1 MIDVGR
7 SSRAVLLSA
16 CLTQGCFSL
25 ENAPDAEPSTS
36 NVCSSQ
42 SDCERGLCWASACSV
57 RRTQFVALLLE
68 LTPPTTLDRFQDAR
82 TYYPLLLDANGPSD
96 ESLTIKYPR
105 TVRGD
110 INMSFGAP
118 DCRPSPV
125 VVSFVPVEA
134 HLGLDTP
141 RYTTL
146 SEVGTAIV
154 DKKHVDTHR
163 YSISGIPEGTYDVY
177 LEDANLVDNTDRP
190 ECAVAPQSI
199 RSLEIFSEEG
209 ASKYVR
215 SITQAQARTLRVVV
229 PRSSPFAGWEVD
241 VVHPITRERL
251 SSRATLPAASDED
264 TPVSVALRVSR
275 VMGKDIVGENQE
287 LLRFSPPSSLSAP
300 TVTMVLAGLEVFEP
314 GEALVP
320 ALGELP
326 DPVDYQAWVWRS
338 PNGGKVD
345 GSVQFTATRLD
356 AIPAGINTTFE
367 RRATIGDSGLLEVQL
382 PPGRYTAR
390 VVPSPSSNLAQLE
403 TDVTVW
409 LPPSDSKSTVQGGH
423 VIVVSQ
429 ASTLSGQVRFDRR
442 VPPSGTQVFA
452 SGIDRWPNLLQTPS
466 RALPGARGLVT
477 GDEFALIGL
486 TCRDCEAG
494 GRGGI
499 YNLFVRPSELSGIPW
514 AVSVGERV
522 TGTEVTVPEVTL
534 DLPRV
539 VSGSLWAQSTG
550 GPVALAR
557 FSVRAF
563 ALIGKDGEPL
573 QAVDLPRCNQLPP
586 AEMEAL
592 PNCAA
597 QVLEIA
603 STRTNDDGS
612 FRLLLP
618 QQLLVREFAD
628 GGL

>member
-1 MIDVGR
+1 VR
-7 SSRAVLLSA
+7 QTQLS
-16 CLTQGCFSL
+16 
-25 ENAPDAEPSTS
+25 
-36 NVCSSQ
+36 
-42 SDCERGLCWASACSV
+42 
-57 RRTQFVALLLE
+57 ALLLE
-68 LTPPTTLDRFQDAR
+68 LTPPTTLERFQDAR
-82 TYYPLLLDANGPSD
+82 TYQPLLLDSDGPSD
-96 ESLTIKYPR
+96 HMVTIKYPR

-110 INMSFGAP
+110 INMSFGAT

-125 VVSFVPVEA
+125 VVSFVPVET

-154 DKKHVDTHR
+154 NKKHVDTHS

-177 LEDANLVDNTDRP
+177 LEDANLVDNSERP

-215 SITQAQARTLRVVV
+215 TITQAQARTLRVVV
-229 PRSSPFAGWEVD
+229 PGSSPFTGWEVD
-241 VVHPITRERL
+241 VVHPVTRERL
-251 SSRATLPAASDED
+251 SSRAVLPAGEQDA
-264 TPVSVALRVSR
+264 PVSVELRVSR
-275 VMGKDIVGENQE
+275 VMGKDIVGDNQE
-287 LLRFSPPSSLSAP
+287 LLRLSPPPSLSAP

-320 ALGELP
+320 ALGRLP
-326 DPVDYQAWVWRS
+326 EPVDYQAWVWRS

-345 GSVQFTATRLD
+345 GSVQFTATSLD

-367 RRATIGDSGLLEVQL
+367 RRATIGESGLLEVQL
-382 PPGRYTAR
+382 PPGKYVAR

-403 TDVTVW
+403 TEVTVW
-409 LPPSDSKSTVQGGH
+409 LPPGDSGMGTVQGGH

-429 ASTLSGQVRFDRR
+429 ASTLTGQVRFERR
-442 VPPSGTQVFA
+442 VPPNGTQVIA
-452 SGIDRWPNLLQTPS
+452 SGIGRWPSLWQSHSRSLPGS
-466 RALPGARGLVT
+466 RALVS
-477 GDEFALIGL
+477 GDEFALTGL
-486 TCRDCEAG
+486 TCRECEAEGSG
-494 GRGGI
+494 GV

-522 TGTEVTVPEVTL
+522 TGAQVTVPEITL
-534 DLPRV
+534 EMPRV
-539 VSGSLWAQSTG
+539 VSGSLWAQSTA
-550 GPVALAR
+550 GPVGLAR

-563 ALIGKDGEPL
+563 ALIGKDGQPL
-573 QAVDLPRCNQLPP
+573 HAVDLPRCNQLPP
-586 AEMEAL
+586 AEVEAL

-597 QVLEIA
+597 QVLEVA

-612 FRLLLP
+612 YRLLLP
-618 QQLLVREFAD
+618 QRLLTRAFAD
-628 GGL
+628 AGL